1 MYVCT
6 CLGFVEARRE
16 HWTTILELVTF
27 VSHSVGVGNETH
39 VFWNSS
45 KCSELPIYLFSSGF
59 TSFNLDDGEYLFMLF
74 SFSETLVNFLSSL
87 FTSTLINF
95 QRYILLM
102 FQTLAFSQICCWK
115 MILLYLYLN
124 QWFIWSQFVYNVNC
138 WVGVLLDFCCLSCT
152 SSCFSTLCLVFLLI
166 VHLASFTKVS
176 GTYLFEYLSRFSTL
190 LQWFVWGQSTLY
202 WLP

>member
-1 MYVCT
+1 M
-6 CLGFVEARRE
+6 
-16 HWTTILELVTF
+16 
-27 VSHSVGVGNETH
+27 
-39 VFWNSS
+39 
-45 KCSELPIYLFSSGF
+45 KPMSSGIAA
-59 TSFNLDDGEYLFMLF
+59 SALSYLSISLALASLPLILMMVNIFFMLF